1 MFYLNPAPN
10 IAGRGRRNCVVLFAK
25 HVLSVRHCPR
35 RLPSAASGPYFLT
48 SKDNLVIAKTKTS
61 SAAVSDAIDQQLL
74 DTVGVAAQD
83 ASPIELMQSVSQV
96 ARRQLSRR
104 WVKTQ
109 AEQRAAKARRVYYL
123 SMEFLMGRT
132 LGNALAALDLRGDAA
147 KAMNAYA
154 QTLEDIADQEP
165 DAALGNGGLGRLAAC
180 FLDSMAT
187 LGLPSF
193 GYGIRYEYGM
203 FAQEIKAGQQI
214 EHPDPWLEDGTAW
227 EFPRAA
233 LVYPVRFGGW
243 VEHSG
248 EGASARALWRPT
260 GEVAAKAYDMVIPGH
275 GTQKVS
281 TLRLWKA
288 AAPSH
293 IDLGAFN
300 TGDYAR
306 AASAKNEYENISW
319 VLYPNDST
327 PAGRELRLRQEYFFV
342 AASLQDLIARHL
354 DEHGTLSN
362 LAEKVAIHLNDTHP
376 AISVAEL
383 MRLLCDEHAMPWAQ
397 AWAMC
402 GKVFSYTNHTLMPEA
417 LETWPVALMQ
427 HVLPRHLEI
436 IFRINQELLDFASK
450 FRPGDDGFL
459 SRLSLIDE
467 GGERRVRM
475 ANLSIVGSHKVNGVS
490 ALHSELL
497 VQTIFSDFAALWPDR
512 FTNMTNGVTPRRWL
526 AQANP
531 GLTELLDK
539 TLGVT
544 WRLDLDSLQALQE
557 HKKKKPFRDAF
568 MKIKRENKARL
579 AALIERKTGV
589 VVNPESLFDV
599 QVKRIHEYK
608 RQLLNVLH
616 VVTRYQAILAN
627 PDGVGGEAWV
637 PRTVVFAGKAASSYA
652 MAKNIIRLIH
662 DVGSVVNNDARIGD
676 KLKIVFLPNYGVSVA
691 EIIMPG
697 ADLSEQISTAG
708 TEASGTGNMKLA
720 LNGALTIGTDDGAN
734 IEIRQNV
741 GDDNIFIFGLKTPEV
756 MAQRQAG
763 YQPIRIYENTPVLK
777 AVLDSISGGT
787 FSPDEPGRYRGL
799 VDSLLWGGDH
809 YLLLA
814 DYESYIA
821 TQLRVDALYRQ
832 PALWAER
839 AIANVAGMGAFSS
852 DRTIGEYA
860 RQIWHIE
867 PEARG

>member
-1 MFYLNPAPN
+1 MIPN
-10 IAGRGRRNCVVLFAK
+10 SSSSIS
-25 HVLSVRHCPR
+25 SVADG
-35 RLPSAASGPYFLT
+35 LEA
-48 SKDNLVIAKTKTS
+48 
-61 SAAVSDAIDQQLL
+61 QLL
-74 DTVGVAAQD
+74 DTVGVAPAD
-83 ASPIELMQSVSQV
+83 ASPIDLMQAVSQV
-96 ARRQLSRR
+96 ARRQLSQR

-109 AEQRAAKARRVYYL
+109 AEQRADKARRVYYL

-132 LGNALAALDLRGDAA
+132 LGNALAALELRGDAA
-147 KAMNAYA
+147 AAMNAHA
-154 QTLEDIADQEP
+154 QTLEDVADREP

-203 FAQEIKAGQQI
+203 FAQEIKNGAQI

-233 LVYPVRFGGW
+233 LTYPVRFGGW

-248 EGASARALWRPT
+248 EGANARALWRPSA
-260 GEVAAKAYDMVIPGH
+260 EVAAKAYDMVIPGH
-275 GTQKVS
+275 GTAKVS

-293 IDLGAFN
+293 IDLNAFN

-342 AASLQDLIARHL
+342 AASMQDLIARHL
-354 DEHGTLSN
+354 GEHGTLVN
-362 LAEKVAIHLNDTHP
+362 LADKVAIHLNDTHP
-376 AISVAEL
+376 AIGVAEL
-383 MRLLCDEHAMPWAQ
+383 MRLLCDVHAM
-397 AWAMC
+397 AWADAWALC

-436 IFRINQELLDFASK
+436 IFRINQELLDLAAK
-450 FRPGDDGFL
+450 HRPGDLGFL
-459 SRLSLIDE
+459 ERLSLIDE
-467 GGERRVRM
+467 SGERRVRM
-475 ANLSIVGSHKVNGVS
+475 ANLSIVGSHQVNGVS
-490 ALHSELL
+490 ALHSQLL
-497 VQTIFSDFAALWPDR
+497 VQTIFKDFASLWPER

-531 GLTELLDK
+531 GLAALLDV
-539 TLGVT
+539 TLGT
-544 WRLDLDSLQALQE
+544 DWRLDLDRLRALTD
-557 HKKKKPFRDAF
+557 HGADPAFRERFSAV
-568 MKIKRENKARL
+568 KRANKARL
-579 AALIERKTGV
+579 AALVERECGV
-589 VVNPESLFDV
+589 VVDPASLFDV

-608 RQLLNVLH
+608 RQLLNLLH
-616 VVTRYQAILAN
+616 VVTRYQAILAEPN
-627 PDGVGGEAWV
+627 ADWV
-637 PRTVVFAGKAASSYA
+637 PRSVIFAGKAASSYA

-662 DVGSVVNNDARIGD
+662 DVGTVVNHDPRVGG
-676 KLKIVFLPNYGVSVA
+676 KLKLVFVPNYGVSVA
-691 EIIMPG
+691 ETIMPG

-756 MAQRQAG
+756 MALRQSG
-763 YQPIRIYENTPVLK
+763 YQPMRIYESTPALK
-777 AVLDSISGGT
+777 AVLDAIAGGM
-787 FSPDEPGRYRGL
+787 FSPEEPGRYRGL
-799 VDSLLWGGDH
+799 IDSLLWGGDH

-814 DYESYIA
+814 DYQSYVA
-821 TQLRVDALYRQ
+821 AQLRVDALYRQ
-832 PALWAER
+832 PAQWAER
-839 AIANVAGMGAFSS
+839 AIANVAGMGLFSS
-852 DRTIGEYA
+852 DRTIAAYA
-860 RQIWHIE
+860 REIWHID
-867 PEARG
+867 PEARR

>member
-1 MFYLNPAPN
+1 MPN
-10 IAGRGRRNCVVLFAK
+10 FQPSTR
-25 HVLSVRHCPR
+25 SVATG
-35 RLPSAASGPYFLT
+35 L
-48 SKDNLVIAKTKTS
+48 DEE
-61 SAAVSDAIDQQLL
+61 LL
-74 DTVGVAAQD
+74 DHVGVVPGN
-83 ASPIELMQSVSQV
+83 ASRNELMQAISQV
-96 ARRQLSRR
+96 ARQKLSQR
-104 WVKTQ
+104 WVRTQ
-109 AEQRAAKARRVYYL
+109 SQQADDKARRVYYL

-132 LGNALAALDLRGDAA
+132 LGNALSALDLRGEAA
-147 KAMNAYA
+147 AAMNAHA
-154 QTLEDIADQEP
+154 QRLEDVAEEEP

-203 FAQEIKAGQQI
+203 FAQEIKNGAQI
-214 EHPDPWLEDGTAW
+214 EHPDPWLADGTAW

-233 LVYPVRFGGW
+233 ITYPVRFGGW
-243 VEHSG
+243 VEHAG
-248 EGASARALWRPT
+248 TGIDARALWRPSA
-260 GEVAAKAYDMVIPGH
+260 EVAAKAYDMVIPGH
-275 GTQKVS
+275 GTDKVS

-293 IDLGAFN
+293 LDLNAFN

-342 AASLQDLIARHL
+342 AASMQDLIARHL
-354 DEHGTLSN
+354 KEHGTLAN

-376 AISVAEL
+376 AIGVAEL
-383 MRLLCDEHAMPWAQ
+383 MRVLCDEHGADWDQ
-397 AWAMC
+397 AWATC

-436 IFRINQELLDFASK
+436 IFRINQDLMNIAAAH
-450 FRPGDDGFL
+450 RPGDLDFM
-459 SRLSLIDE
+459 SSLSLIDE
-467 GGERRVRM
+467 RGERRVRM
-475 ANLSIVGSHKVNGVS
+475 ANLSVVGSHKVNGVS

-497 VQTIFSDFAALWPDR
+497 VQTIFKDFASLWPER

-531 GLTELLDK
+531 GLSELLDR
-539 TLGVT
+539 TLGKG
-544 WRLDLDSLQALQE
+544 WRLDLDKLAELNKVKASAG
-557 HKKKKPFRDAF
+557 FRDAF
-568 MKIKRENKARL
+568 MTVKRHNKARL
-579 AALIERKTGV
+579 ATLIERKTGV
-589 VVNPESLFDV
+589 HVDPASLFDV

-627 PDGVGGEAWV
+627 PRGADGVDWV
-637 PRTVVFAGKAASSYA
+637 PRTVIFAGKAASSYA
-652 MAKNIIRLIH
+652 MAKTIIQLIH
-662 DVGSVVNNDARIGD
+662 DVGSVVNHDPRIGD
-676 KLKIVFLPNYGVSVA
+676 KLKVVFVPNYGVSVA
-691 EIIMPG
+691 ETIMPG

-734 IEIRQNV
+734 IEIRHNV

-756 MAQRQAG
+756 MSLKQNG
-763 YQPIRIYENTPVLK
+763 YQPMRFYESIPALK
-777 AVLDSISGGT
+777 AVLDAISGGA
-787 FSPDEPGRYRGL
+787 FSPDEPARYRGL

-814 DYESYIA
+814 DYESYVA
-821 TQLRVDALYRQ
+821 TQLRVDALYRDPGQ
-832 PALWAER
+832 WAER

-852 DRTIGEYA
+852 DRTIREYA
-860 RQIWHIE
+860 SRIWRVA
-867 PEARG
+867 PEAR